1 MASQIDGELTDG
13 LVDEIGKGAHY
24 KETNKT
30 GFLLIPQPKVDL
42 KGIKDLNTNSKIINL
57 IVRRCR
63 ISL

>member
-1 MASQIDGELTDG
+1 MRL
-13 LVDEIGKGAHY
+13 GKVAHY

-42 KGIKDLNTNSKIINL
+42 KGIKDLNINSKIINL